1 MTEYDKK
8 AILWLQVPVTGSEL
22 NALMRRANLLGTGTA
37 WEALRERTDLPDKP
51 NGYVKWAREQEKI
64 ARDAR
69 KEQEKFT
76 ATLIASSVTAT
87 PPEPRKVYALSI
99 YDPDESGG
107 TIIGVY
113 NTLELAQAA
122 RPVVTHWEEKY
133 SGVGDCRCWNSPGD
147 EYDIQEIIPDMDVFA

>member
-1 MTEYDKK
+1 MIEYDKK

-64 ARDAR
+64 EREAR

-76 ATLIASSVTAT
+76 ATLIASSVTAVASKSNPQRDLFNQINAILDEDNDDPIGMTDWWSSPNRFIDPVRKPT
-87 PPEPRKVYALSI
+87 PLAALL
-99 YDPDESGG
+99 DG
-107 TIIGVY
+107 TLTIEQIEV
-113 NTLELAQAA
+113 EAD
-122 RPVVTHWEEKY
+122 V
-133 SGVGDCRCWNSPGD
+133 NSRG
-147 EYDIQEIIPDMDVFA
+147 MG